1 MMFMITETKGASCDI
16 HTSRECVFRQS
27 REEDGAASDTKA
39 PHEHVTADH
48 AARGEILPGMQG

>member
-1 MMFMITETKGASCDI
+1 MITETKGASCDI